1 MRRAA
6 AVGRTPRPARSNSDT
21 PKNASRPL
29 RCSDT
34 AGWLRR
40 RACAARPTPPASSTA
55 RNSSRRCSV
64 RPGFGIGFSRCDVLK
79 RRICPMSS
87 EERGCGTQSTGDHD
101 VAPLPR
107 RARWSGHRSRGARG
121 PDQAPTPAPTSQV
134 IVAHAA
140 TLAWAPGPPSLPPGA
155 EFVLLEG
162 NPAEAVPL
170 TFRLRFPANYRIP
183 PHWHSVI
190 EHVTVLAGTLN
201 VGMGEVATYSGGT
214 ALNAG
219 SFAAM
224 PAKMV

>member
-1 MRRAA
+1 MPHRCFTTALVAA
-6 AVGRTPRPARSNSDT
+6 ALLPGALLAQ
-21 PKNASRPL
+21 AS
-29 RCSDT
+29 
-34 AGWLRR
+34 
-40 RACAARPTPPASSTA
+40 
-55 RNSSRRCSV
+55 
-64 RPGFGIGFSRCDVLK
+64 
-79 RRICPMSS
+79 
-87 EERGCGTQSTGDHD
+87 
-101 VAPLPR
+101 
-107 RARWSGHRSRGARG
+107 
-121 PDQAPTPAPTSQV
+121 PAPAAAAPV

-190 EHVTVLAGTLN
+190 EHVTVLSGTLN
-201 VGMGEVATYSGGT
+201 VGMGEQATYTNGT

-224 PAKMV
+224 PAKMVHSAWAGPDGVTFQLHSVGPWSITYVNAADDPRNKRPAGNE

>member
-1 MRRAA
+1 MSLRSTIPLAVLAVVPAA
-6 AVGRTPRPARSNSDT
+6 L
-21 PKNASRPL
+21 ASQ
-29 RCSDT
+29 T
-34 AGWLRR
+34 Q
-40 RACAARPTPPASSTA
+40 AA
-55 RNSSRRCSV
+55 
-64 RPGFGIGFSRCDVLK
+64 
-79 RRICPMSS
+79 
-87 EERGCGTQSTGDHD
+87 
-101 VAPLPR
+101 
-107 RARWSGHRSRGARG
+107 
-121 PDQAPTPAPTSQV
+121 PAPTSQV

-140 TLAWAPGPPSLPPGA
+140 TLAWAPGPPSLPRGA

-224 PAKMV
+224 PAKMVHSAWAGPEGVTFQLHSVGPWSITYVKAADDPRTPKPAGNR